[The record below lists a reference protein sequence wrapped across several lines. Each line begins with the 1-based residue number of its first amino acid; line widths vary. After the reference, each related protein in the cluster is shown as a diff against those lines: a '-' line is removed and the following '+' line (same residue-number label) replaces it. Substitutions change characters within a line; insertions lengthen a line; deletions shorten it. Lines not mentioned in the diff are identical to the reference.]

1 MNVEPE
7 VPSSAE
13 GTAADFVRLWAEA
26 VVRQA
31 QRSREANRRSE
42 VDDRMYERNDGPALM
57 GAINEETLR
66 DNWRTAWAEEQTLIW
81 AAHQLE
87 RWQARLAK
95 ERGLKAPQQN
105 ESLRLIRNAL
115 EHLDELDLDEGWAVL
130 PEGLT
135 PKQAKRM
142 AISSL
147 PDNMLSLNRP
157 IQTKVLDPELVTT
170 EALNVVAAVQDV
182 LNDLALQHFLDLQRG
197 K

>member
-1 MNVEPE
+1 M
-7 VPSSAE
+7 
-13 GTAADFVRLWAEA
+13 DFVRLWAEA

-81 AAHQLE
+81 SAHQLE

-95 ERGLKAPQQN
+95 ERGQETPQQN
-105 ESLRLIRNAL
+105 EPLRLMRNAL
-115 EHLDELDLDEGWAVL
+115 EHLDELDLDEGWAML

-142 AISSL
+142 AINSF
-147 PDNMLSLNRP
+147 PGNALSLNRP
-157 IQTKVLDPELVTT
+157 IHTQVLDPELVTT
-170 EALNVVAAVQDV
+170 EALSVVAVVQDV
-182 LNDLALQHFLDLQRG
+182 LDDQALQYFLDLQRG